1 MVIRNLTFSFKG
13 INITIIIMFK
23 NKPPRLSYVKKL
35 QVFGGGASR
44 KVQNLW
50 ENIKNPRS
58 EAGVL
63 MKRIGMGVGICMI
76 GMAAS
81 MLGLR

>member
-1 MVIRNLTFSFKG
+1 
-13 INITIIIMFK
+13 MFK
-23 NKPPRLSYVKKL
+23 NKPPRLSYVKRL
-35 QVFGGGASR
+35 QVIGGGASR
-44 KVQNLW
+44 KIQNLW
-50 ENIKNPRS
+50 ENVKNPRS

>member
-1 MVIRNLTFSFKG
+1 MI
-13 INITIIIMFK
+13 
-23 NKPPRLSYVKKL
+23 
-35 QVFGGGASR
+35 GGGASR
-44 KVQNLW
+44 RVQNLW
-50 ENIKNPRS
+50 ENVKNPRS

-63 MKRIGMGVGICMI
+63 MQRIGMGVGICMI

>member
-1 MVIRNLTFSFKG
+1 
-13 INITIIIMFK
+13 MFK
-23 NKPPRLSYVKKL
+23 NKPPRLSYVKRL
-35 QVFGGGASR
+35 QVIGSGASR

-50 ENIKNPRS
+50 ENVKNPRS
-58 EAGVL
+58 EAGIL